1 VVTVTKGLWQRSGP
15 LEVVVKP
22 GGHGVLW
29 KLARDE
35 GVLEW
40 FREQGRSAT
49 LVRQISNPMAGT
61 DSTLLALAGMGQKM
75 HKVRACAHA
84 HVSLSQA
91 GVLPS
96 RAVAGCA
103 REMERQ
109 GVCVERQRGHGE
121 AEGCFR

>member
-1 VVTVTKGLWQRSGP
+1 VTVTKGLWQRNGP

-29 KLARDE
+29 KLARDQ

-75 HKVRACAHA
+75 NKVRIAR
-84 HVSLSQA
+84 VSISQA
-91 GVLPS
+91 GLSPRTVRMNWGAS
-96 RAVAGCA
+96 ATTR
-103 REMERQ
+103 
-109 GVCVERQRGHGE
+109 
-121 AEGCFR
+121 